1 MDYQGRIIRPPSEA
15 DSILLQATVGCSHNK
30 CTFCGAYKDKRFS
43 FKPLDTV
50 ASDIAFAARHCQ
62 NQRRVFLCDGDALIM
77 PQERL
82 RRLLAS
88 IREHLPWV
96 TRVATYAGAK
106 SLKRKSRTE
115 LEELRSLGL
124 SLVYMGLESG
134 DQATLE
140 RVCKGSTVRDMIEQ
154 GCRARQAG
162 LKLNITVLLGL
173 AGKERSQEHALA
185 TGAALS
191 EMDPDQVAALTL
203 MLIPGTPLHDDAQ
216 AGSFLLPDTQGML
229 AELRTLLCHTDLS
242 RGLFLSNHASN
253 HLPLK
258 VRLPRDRERALS
270 LIDRARQGHVPLTP
284 EGRRRL

>member
-15 DSILLQATVGCSHNK
+15 DSILLQVTVGCSHNK

-162 LKLNITVLLGL
+162 LKLNVTVLLGL

-185 TGAALS
+185 TGCPGRQLSPPRYAGDAGRAA
-191 EMDPDQVAALTL
+191 DPASPHRPV
-203 MLIPGTPLHDDAQ
+203 P
-216 AGSFLLPDTQGML
+216 GSFPLQPCLQPPAPQGPVAPGQGARPEPDRQGQT
-229 AELRTLLCHTDLS
+229 RTRPTDARRQAQIVTLS
-242 RGLFLSNHASN
+242 RQVLWAMH
-253 HLPLK
+253 P
-258 VRLPRDRERALS
+258 
-270 LIDRARQGHVPLTP
+270 
-284 EGRRRL
+284 